1 MYRRVFGIF
10 LAVLLA
16 VASAPV
22 LAQETSG
29 AIDGVVK
36 DAGGAVLPGVTV
48 TAVGPV
54 GTLTAVSDERGEY
67 RFPRLPS
74 GRYTIKATLE
84 GFTPGTKTIDLV
96 VGTTSR
102 AEFTLAIGGLTET
115 VEVTTAA
122 PVLDLRTPATATNIS
137 RERIEFIPR
146 GRDFTD
152 VVGQAAGA
160 ANEAQAG
167 GISINGSSGAE
178 NRFIIDGIDT
188 TSPQVG
194 TNAVPMR
201 AEFMEEVQVKS
212 AGYAAEFGGSTGG
225 VINAITR
232 SGTNN
237 IHGMI
242 LSDFESRGW
251 GGRER
256 PILRDDTTAASRFS
270 YVNPPKDE
278 ETRIDPGFALGGPI
292 LRDRLWFFGSYQPGL
307 RDTERT
313 VNFTN
318 GVTNTFEQEF
328 RVHYGAANVT
338 GNLGSKFLFRVGG
351 NVSPYETTGTLP
363 GQTGETTLTQQS
375 QYTRGEK
382 GDRATY
388 SGSFDYIPTARLAF
402 SGRVGRFLTDRE
414 STGVNFPGIIHN
426 ISTSSTAAGLAA
438 IPAQFPRT
446 AGYASDVLVTDAT
459 AFDEYVRDFV
469 GFDATYFLNFG
480 GEHQFKAGLQTEAI
494 SNDVQSGYNADRILY
509 YAGVPYTSPSTG
521 QTFIGQYGVF
531 RLLNISTQ
539 GQAGTRNTAL
549 FIQDTWRVRQNLTL
563 NLGLR
568 SERERVPNFG
578 TTGVEYPIEFGWGEK
593 LAPRL
598 GFTYDPFNDGRTKIY
613 GSWGLYY
620 DVMKYELPRGAFGG
634 DRWVDYWFTWNNPNV
649 SVNTAAGCATGSNTA
664 SETPTCPGGTFIQ
677 AFDQRHNAAENV
689 DEFVDPNLKPMQEQ
703 EFQIGASR
711 EFNWGNR
718 LGGVVL
724 GARYIRKD
732 LQRAIEDVGV
742 TTPAG
747 TVYYMANPGEGITL
761 TLAGPNLPAFP
772 KAQRQYDGVELTME
786 RRFAGNW
793 GLFASYTLSRLYGN
807 YSGLASSDEN
817 GRTSP
822 NVNRFFDQV
831 SMAYDRNGQLVYGR
845 LGTDRPHQFKAQLMY
860 RTPWQ
865 TTIGLNQRIASG
877 IPQSEEHQ
885 ISGGYPFFP
894 YGRGNMGRTP
904 VLSTTDLSL
913 FQDVP
918 VFGRAFQLQ
927 LTVLNLFDQ
936 DTVTRYDNT
945 RYFGSTTLPINTNQ
959 FFNTNWNYEGLLAA
973 NPSIVDPKFGQPNQ
987 YLAPRQI
994 RLTAKFTF

>member
-1 MYRRVFGIF
+1 MRVRSLFVMM
-10 LAVLLA
+10 LALLLA
-16 VASAPV
+16 TPV
-22 LAQETSG
+22 VAQETTGS
-29 AIDGVVK
+29 IEGVVR
-36 DAGGAVLPGVTV
+36 DAGGAVLPGATVVATGPSGAVTSV
-48 TAVGPV
+48 A
-54 GTLTAVSDERGEY
+54 DERGEY
-67 RFPRLPS
+67 RIQRLPS
-74 GRYTIKATLE
+74 GRYTVVATLD
-84 GFTPGTKTIDLV
+84 GFAPATRNVDLT
-96 VGTTSR
+96 VGTTAR
-102 AEFTLAIGGLTET
+102 VEFTLSIAGVTET
-115 VEVTTAA
+115 VQVSAETPAI
-122 PVLDLRTPATATNIS
+122 DLRSPQTATTIS
-137 RERIEFIPR
+137 RERIEFVPR

-160 ANEAQAG
+160 ANESQAG

-194 TNAVPMR
+194 TNSVPMR

-237 IHGMI
+237 FHGNI
-242 LSDFESRGW
+242 LADFESRAW
-251 GGRER
+251 GGNER

-278 ETRIDPGFALGGPI
+278 ETRIDPGFSLGGPI
-292 LRDRLWFFGSYQPGL
+292 LRDRLWFFGSYQPGI

-318 GVTNTFEQEF
+318 GVTNTFNQEF

-338 GNLGSKFLFRVGG
+338 GNIGSKVLFRVGG
-351 NVSPYETTGTLP
+351 NFSPYETTGTLP
-363 GQTGETTLTQQS
+363 GQTGETSLTQQS
-375 QYTRGEK
+375 QYTRGET
-382 GDRATY
+382 GRRQTY
-388 SGSFDYIPTARLAF
+388 SGSVDYIPTSRLAF
-402 SGRVGRFLTDRE
+402 SARAGRFLTDRE

-426 ISTSSTAAGLAA
+426 ISTGSTAAGLAA
-438 IPAQFPRT
+438 LPANVPRT
-446 AGYASDVLVTDAT
+446 AGYTSDVLVTDAT
-459 AFDEYVRDFV
+459 AFDEYVRDFIGV
-469 GFDATYFLNFG
+469 DASYFLNLG
-480 GEHQFKAGLQTEAI
+480 GEHQFKVGLQTEAI

-509 YAGVPYTSPSTG
+509 YAGVPYTSPGTG
-521 QTFIGQYGVF
+521 VTNIGQYGVF

-539 GQAGTRNTAL
+539 GEAGTRNTAL
-549 FIQDTWRVRQNLTL
+549 FIQDTWRVRPNLTL
-563 NLGLR
+563 NAGIR
-568 SERERVPNFG
+568 SEQERVPNFG
-578 TTGVEYPIEFGWGEK
+578 TTGVEFPIEFGWGDK
-593 LAPRL
+593 LAPRV

-634 DRWVDYWFTWNNPNV
+634 DRWVDYWFTWNNPDV
-649 SVNTAAGCATGSNTA
+649 SVNTAAGCTTGTNTV
-664 SETPTCPGGTFIQ
+664 SESPTCPGGTFIQ

-711 EFNWGNR
+711 EFNWGDR

-742 TTPAG
+742 TTPVG

-761 TLAGPNLPAFP
+761 TLAGPDLPAFP
-772 KAQRQYDGVELTME
+772 KAERQYDGLELTME

-793 GLFASYTLSRLYGN
+793 GLAASYTLSRLYGN

-822 NVNRFFDQV
+822 NVNRFFDQIT
-831 SMAYDRNGQLVYGR
+831 MTFDKNGNLVYGR

-865 TTIGLNQRIASG
+865 MTVGLNQRIASG
-877 IPQSEEHQ
+877 IPLSEEHQ

-894 YGRGNMGRTP
+894 NGRGNLGRTP

-918 VFGRAFQLQ
+918 VFGKAFQLQ

-936 DTVTRYDNT
+936 DTVTRLDTT
-945 RYFGSTTLPINTNQ
+945 RQFGSATLPLKTDQ
-959 FFNTNWNYEGLLAA
+959 FFNTDWDYEGLLAA
-973 NPSIVDPKFGQPNQ
+973 NPAIVDPKFTQPNQ

-994 RLTAKFTF
+994 RLTAKFSF